1 MCQTLCVFYI
11 YLYIY
16 IQSLQYMHDMD
27 KLNLRPSCTLFHQ
40 GTYFLNNSFVF
51 SPVIKTI
58 Y

>member
-1 MCQTLCVFYI
+1 
-11 YLYIY
+11 
-16 IQSLQYMHDMD
+16 MHDMD